1 MPHITPYFFRQ
12 KNEYYRLDGPT
23 MTNNAVESDSDDSDA
38 VFDDSEPGDVSES
51 PDRASAPF
59 QLLFRGKLYF
69 VYYIICDTH
78 NFVAFRLTQ
87 DLRARCCEAHC
98 YEFHSLDHGA
108 LGRIKLGDAN
118 RGECVVRR
126 RTVTMGM
133 WWGLTL
139 LDCMRDDG
147 YVRHSLYACLVSE
160 STVECLKKTEGL
172 CVLQMMGLKVGR
184 S

>member
-1 MPHITPYFFRQ
+1 
-12 KNEYYRLDGPT
+12 
-23 MTNNAVESDSDDSDA
+23 MTDNAVESDSDDSDT

-51 PDRASAPF
+51 SDTVSAPF

-69 VYYIICDTH
+69 VYYIICETH

-108 LGRIKLGDAN
+108 LGRIKLGVADH
-118 RGECVVRR
+118 GECVIRR
-126 RTVTMGM
+126 RTVTMDM
-133 WWGLTL
+133 WWEQTL
-139 LDCMRDDG
+139 LEHMRADG
-147 YVRHSLYACLVSE
+147 YARHRLFACLVSE